1 MSHINWLELFGSID
15 HFLRSAAQ
23 GHGLLAYAALFAI
36 VFAETGIVVLAF
48 LPGDSMLFV
57 AGAMSAE
64 GTLHLLPLLLTIALA
79 AVLGNAFNF
88 LIGSWFGHKIYDGTI
103 RWINRH
109 ALDRTHAFFE
119 RHGGKT
125 VIVARFIP
133 LVRSFA
139 PLVAGASG
147 MSSHRFHLFS
157 VVGAALWTVLFIG
170 GGYCFGNVPLIR
182 DHLGLV
188 MLAGLSG
195 ALGPMILMTLL
206 RLVRRDRLGTP
217 AA

>member
-1 MSHINWLELFGSID
+1 MSHVNWLELFSSID
-15 HFLRSAAQ
+15 HFLLSVAQ

-36 VFAETGIVVLAF
+36 VFAETGIVVMAF
-48 LPGDSMLFV
+48 LPGDSMLFIS
-57 AGAMSAE
+57 GAMSAG
-64 GTLHLLPLLLTIALA
+64 GTLHPVPLVLTITLA
-79 AVLGNAFNF
+79 AVLGNALNF

-125 VIVARFIP
+125 VVVARFIP

-147 MSSHRFHLFS
+147 MASHRFQVFN
-157 VVGAALWTVLFIG
+157 VVGAVLWSVLFIG
-170 GGYCFGNVPLIR
+170 GGYLFGNVPLIR

-188 MLAGLSG
+188 LLAGLSG
-195 ALGPMILMTLL
+195 AFGPVALMGLL
-206 RLVRRDRLGTP
+206 RLVRRVRLGTP

>member
-1 MSHINWLELFGSID
+1 MSHVNWFELFGSVD
-15 HFLRSAAQ
+15 HFLLSVAQ
-23 GHGLLAYAALFAI
+23 GHGLLAYVALFAV
-36 VFAETGIVVLAF
+36 VFAETGIVVMAF
-48 LPGDSMLFV
+48 LPGDSMLFIS
-57 AGAMSAE
+57 GAMSAG
-64 GTLHLLPLLLTIALA
+64 GTLHPVPLVLTIALA
-79 AVLGNAFNF
+79 AILGNALNF

-103 RWINRH
+103 RWINRQ

-125 VIVARFIP
+125 VVVARFIP

-147 MSSHRFHLFS
+147 MASHRFQVFN
-157 VVGAALWTVLFIG
+157 VAGAVLWSVLFIG
-170 GGYCFGNVPLIR
+170 GGYLFGNVPLIR

-188 MLAGLSG
+188 LLAGLSG
-195 ALGPMILMTLL
+195 ALGPVALMGLL
-206 RLVRRDRLGTP
+206 RLVRRVRLGTP